1 MEKKQAKRTGRKP
14 KTDPADYKYSF
25 RLNAQ
30 EKSRFEKLFLES
42 GARDRTIFIKKS
54 IFSEQLKVYLR
65 KGDILVVYKFDRL
78 GRSLSDLLNIISELH
93 EKGVEIMS
101 LKDNIDTSSTS
112 GKLMMHIFASL
123 AEFERDL
130 IIERTQAGRKA
141 AMARGKKMGRPKLK
155 RNKRARAAAM
165 LYAKG
170 MGIDDIQSQLN
181 IKSKSTV
188 YRYLRLEGIEPSRK
202 PYLCKSSTNKVSNK
216 EHIDELSKLL

>member
-1 MEKKQAKRTGRKP
+1 M
-14 KTDPADYKYSF
+14 
-25 RLNAQ
+25 
-30 EKSRFEKLFLES
+30 
-42 GARDRTIFIKKS
+42 
-54 IFSEQLKVYLR
+54 
-65 KGDILVVYKFDRL
+65 YKFDRL

-93 EKGVEIMS
+93 EKGVEIIS
-101 LKDNIDTSSTS
+101 LKDNIDTSNSS

-188 YRYLRLEGIEPSRK
+188 YRYFRMEGLEPSRK
-202 PYLCKSSTNKVSNK
+202 PYLSKSNRKVNSDN
-216 EHIDELSKLL
+216 ESSRSRCS

>member
-1 MEKKQAKRTGRKP
+1 
-14 KTDPADYKYSF
+14 
-25 RLNAQ
+25 
-30 EKSRFEKLFLES
+30 
-42 GARDRTIFIKKS
+42 
-54 IFSEQLKVYLR
+54 
-65 KGDILVVYKFDRL
+65 
-78 GRSLSDLLNIISELH
+78 
-93 EKGVEIMS
+93 
-101 LKDNIDTSSTS
+101 
-112 GKLMMHIFASL
+112 MHIFASL

-188 YRYLRLEGIEPSRK
+188 YRYLRMEGLEPSRK
-202 PYLCKSSTNKVSNK
+202 PYLSKSNRKVNPDNESSRSRC
-216 EHIDELSKLL
+216 SKQADNRY

>member
-1 MEKKQAKRTGRKP
+1 
-14 KTDPADYKYSF
+14 
-25 RLNAQ
+25 
-30 EKSRFEKLFLES
+30 
-42 GARDRTIFIKKS
+42 
-54 IFSEQLKVYLR
+54 
-65 KGDILVVYKFDRL
+65 
-78 GRSLSDLLNIISELH
+78 
-93 EKGVEIMS
+93 MS

-188 YRYLRLEGIEPSRK
+188 YRYLRMEGLEPSSK
-202 PYLCKSSTNKVSNK
+202 PYLSKSNRKVNPDNESNRRRCQDTK
-216 EHIDELSKLL
+216 NMIDTATKRGLKVAVDRY

>member
-1 MEKKQAKRTGRKP
+1 MC
-14 KTDPADYKYSF
+14 
-25 RLNAQ
+25 
-30 EKSRFEKLFLES
+30 
-42 GARDRTIFIKKS
+42 
-54 IFSEQLKVYLR
+54 
-65 KGDILVVYKFDRL
+65 KFDRL

-93 EKGVEIMS
+93 EKGVEIIS
-101 LKDNIDTSSTS
+101 LKDNIDTSNSS

-155 RNKRARAAAM
+155 RNKRDRAAAM

-181 IKSKSTV
+181 IKSKSTE

-216 EHIDELSKLL
+216 EHIDELSKLR

>member
-1 MEKKQAKRTGRKP
+1 M
-14 KTDPADYKYSF
+14 
-25 RLNAQ
+25 
-30 EKSRFEKLFLES
+30 
-42 GARDRTIFIKKS
+42 
-54 IFSEQLKVYLR
+54 
-65 KGDILVVYKFDRL
+65 YKFDRL

-93 EKGVEIMS
+93 EKGVEIIS
-101 LKDNIDTSSTS
+101 LKDNIDTSNSS

-123 AEFERDL
+123 AECERDL

-202 PYLCKSSTNKVSNK
+202 PYLCKSSTN
-216 EHIDELSKLL
+216 

>member
-1 MEKKQAKRTGRKP
+1 M
-14 KTDPADYKYSF
+14 
-25 RLNAQ
+25 
-30 EKSRFEKLFLES
+30 
-42 GARDRTIFIKKS
+42 
-54 IFSEQLKVYLR
+54 
-65 KGDILVVYKFDRL
+65 YKFDRL

-93 EKGVEIMS
+93 EKGVEIIS
-101 LKDNIDTSSTS
+101 LKDNIDTSNSS

-170 MGIDDIQSQLN
+170 MGIDDMQSQLN

-216 EHIDELSKLL
+216 EHIDELSKLR

>member
-1 MEKKQAKRTGRKP
+1 MARIGYARVSTKDQNLDLQLAELEKAGCEKV
-14 KTDPADYKYSF
+14 YSEHKSGVKA
-25 RLNAQ
+25 RLELA
-30 EKSRFEKLFLES
+30 E
-42 GARDRTIFIKKS
+42 AIK
-54 IFSEQLKVYLR
+54 YLR
-65 KGDILVVYKFDRL
+65 KGDILVVYKFDRI

-155 RNKRARAAAM
+155 RNKKAKATAM
-165 LYAKG
+165 LYEKNLS
-170 MGIDDIQSQLN
+170 IDQIQEQLG

-188 YRYLRLEGIEPSRK
+188 YRYLRMEGFEPTRK
-202 PYLCKSSTNKVSNK
+202 IYLRKTKKS
-216 EHIDELSKLL
+216 

>member
-1 MEKKQAKRTGRKP
+1 M
-14 KTDPADYKYSF
+14 
-25 RLNAQ
+25 
-30 EKSRFEKLFLES
+30 
-42 GARDRTIFIKKS
+42 
-54 IFSEQLKVYLR
+54 
-65 KGDILVVYKFDRL
+65 
-78 GRSLSDLLNIISELH
+78 LNIISELH
-93 EKGVEIMS
+93 EKGVEIIS
-101 LKDNIDTSSTS
+101 LKDNIDTSNSS

-216 EHIDELSKLL
+216 EHIDELSKLR

>member
-1 MEKKQAKRTGRKP
+1 
-14 KTDPADYKYSF
+14 
-25 RLNAQ
+25 
-30 EKSRFEKLFLES
+30 
-42 GARDRTIFIKKS
+42 
-54 IFSEQLKVYLR
+54 
-65 KGDILVVYKFDRL
+65 VYKFDRI

-93 EKGVEIMS
+93 EKGVEIIS
-101 LKDNIDTSSTS
+101 LKDNIDTSNSS

-216 EHIDELSKLL
+216 EHIDELSKLR

>member
-1 MEKKQAKRTGRKP
+1 M
-14 KTDPADYKYSF
+14 
-25 RLNAQ
+25 
-30 EKSRFEKLFLES
+30 
-42 GARDRTIFIKKS
+42 
-54 IFSEQLKVYLR
+54 
-65 KGDILVVYKFDRL
+65 
-78 GRSLSDLLNIISELH
+78 LNIISELH
-93 EKGVEIMS
+93 EKGVEIIS
-101 LKDNIDTSSTS
+101 LKDNIDTSNSS

-155 RNKRARAAAM
+155 RNKRARTAAM

-188 YRYLRLEGIEPSRK
+188 YRYLRLEGIEPTRK

-216 EHIDELSKLL
+216 EHIDELSKLR

>member
-1 MEKKQAKRTGRKP
+1 M
-14 KTDPADYKYSF
+14 
-25 RLNAQ
+25 
-30 EKSRFEKLFLES
+30 
-42 GARDRTIFIKKS
+42 
-54 IFSEQLKVYLR
+54 
-65 KGDILVVYKFDRL
+65 YKFDRL

-93 EKGVEIMS
+93 EKGVEIIS
-101 LKDNIDTSSTS
+101 LKDNIDTSNSS

-216 EHIDELSKLL
+216 EHIDELSKLR

>member
-1 MEKKQAKRTGRKP
+1 MAKIGYARVSTKDQNLDLQLAELEKVGCEKV
-14 KTDPADYKYSF
+14 YSEHKSGLKA
-25 RLNAQ
+25 RLELA
-30 EKSRFEKLFLES
+30 E
-42 GARDRTIFIKKS
+42 AIK
-54 IFSEQLKVYLR
+54 YLR

-155 RNKRARAAAM
+155 RNKKAKATAM
-165 LYAKG
+165 LYEKNLS
-170 MGIDDIQSQLN
+170 IDQIQEQLG

-188 YRYLRLEGIEPSRK
+188 YRYLRMEGFEPTRK
-202 PYLCKSSTNKVSNK
+202 IYLRKTKKS
-216 EHIDELSKLL
+216 